1 MLKNMGRGIPREAEW
16 GIGIAFI
23 VGMVITL
30 ILAIQAFE
38 GPTSVILLVV
48 GGLFLLVGLFFL
60 TGTQRGPDEMGV
72 GDGGAGGSSQQQSVV
87 IGGGGGAEPYR
98 VTQGGPTFTPA
109 AGSQASQ
116 NVLLVCPGCKMRVSN
131 SFKHCPHCGTA
142 I

>member
-1 MLKNMGRGIPREAEW
+1 MLQDMGRGIPREAEW

-60 TGTQRGPDEMGV
+60 TGTQRGPDEMGMA
-72 GDGGAGGSSQQQSVV
+72 DGGAGASGQQQSVV
-87 IGGGGGAEPYR
+87 IGAGGAEPYR
-98 VTQGGPTFTPA
+98 VSQGGPTFTPA
-109 AGSQASQ
+109 ASHGAQK
-116 NVLLVCPGCKMRVSN
+116 VLVVCPGCKMRVSD